1 MVNIENII
9 NNAWN
14 WIKTSNV
21 SFIGI
26 IALSL
31 IFIGFMITTG
41 IYYAY
46 NGNIYGRG
54 IITFLISI
62 LMIPIIGISIQT
74 QNTHKFKNYIDSSYR
89 IPIFICL
96 IGFIASLCFCLFIF
110 LINWTITND
119 FLDVGRLI
127 YLLVLPVVL
136 IAPIMFFLTLNLSKT
151 ISNSLKDDEKSGD
164 KPHEKPNETDTKDF
178 SIIWGYFIGFC
189 FLIPGLF
196 LTLTAIGLYRAIN
209 GSLGNLN
216 VLIVALYPFICGA
229 VIMVLNYLF
238 FEKNKYTDYPAFLGI
253 TGLSTSIF
261 LILLLILSIWD
272 RTSNHS
278 NIFIPVIFLLTVLL
292 YLLAYLI
299 EEKTQFK
306 TNVIILLIILGII
319 GFVCLIYA
327 AYINIEK
334 IKTIIGGF
342 NMNSFL
348 LSLSDL
354 SLPDFSIPDC
364 LNKDNIYDLITNS
377 IMLAGIICF
386 IIYFI

>member
-1 MVNIENII
+1 
-9 NNAWN
+9 
-14 WIKTSNV
+14 
-21 SFIGI
+21 
-26 IALSL
+26 
-31 IFIGFMITTG
+31 
-41 IYYAY
+41 
-46 NGNIYGRG
+46 
-54 IITFLISI
+54 
-62 LMIPIIGISIQT
+62 
-74 QNTHKFKNYIDSSYR
+74 
-89 IPIFICL
+89 
-96 IGFIASLCFCLFIF
+96 
-110 LINWTITND
+110 
-119 FLDVGRLI
+119 
-127 YLLVLPVVL
+127 
-136 IAPIMFFLTLNLSKT
+136 
-151 ISNSLKDDEKSGD
+151 
-164 KPHEKPNETDTKDF
+164 
-178 SIIWGYFIGFC
+178 
-189 FLIPGLF
+189 
-196 LTLTAIGLYRAIN
+196 
-209 GSLGNLN
+209 
-216 VLIVALYPFICGA
+216 
-229 VIMVLNYLF
+229 MVLNYLF

>member
-26 IALSL
+26 IVLSL

-74 QNTHKFKNYIDSSYR
+74 QNTHLFKNYIDSSYR

-119 FLDVGRLI
+119 FLDLGNLI
-127 YLLVLPVVL
+127 YFLILPVIAIL
-136 IAPIMFFLTLNLSKT
+136 ITMFFFTFNLSKT
-151 ISNSLKDDEKSGD
+151 ISNSLKDDEKSD
-164 KPHEKPNETDTKDF
+164 EKSDEKPDKTDTKDF

-189 FLIPGLF
+189 FLIPGTI
-196 LTLTAIGLYRAIN
+196 LTLTLIALYRAIN
-209 GSLGNLN
+209 GNLS
-216 VLIVALYPFICGA
+216 VLIFLYPFICGA

-253 TGLSTSIF
+253 TGSSTLLF
-261 LILLLILSIWD
+261 VILLFILSIWN
-272 RTSNHS
+272 RTSNHPK
-278 NIFIPVIFLLTVLL
+278 IFIPIIILLTLL
-292 YLLAYLI
+292 MYLLAYSI
-299 EEKTQFK
+299 EEHTQLKTY
-306 TNVIILLIILGII
+306 GII
-319 GFVCLIYA
+319 TCIIGIIIVFVCLIYA

-348 LSLSDL
+348 SGLSDL
-354 SLPDFSIPDC
+354 NLFDDFSIPDF